1 MSFSRPFDVQV
12 AHRVDEIGPAT
23 WDHLGAGRPFASY
36 RWYCFGERVLAD
48 MLPVYIILSQ
58 AGEPVAR
65 GTFWL
70 HRREPLPVSSKPVRR
85 LIEALMRRW
94 PLLVCR
100 SPVISVPGVILPET
114 PLRDAALK
122 TIIQVAQ
129 EQAHLH
135 QASFVIFDY
144 LEQAET
150 RWAGWPEGF
159 NTVQLSK
166 PGTRLP
172 IAWPDFESYLD
183 CLPKSARKD
192 YRRKCNRAANLGLVV
207 TAHEKITHSDEAMV
221 LIRNVEQRH
230 HTSPNPWVK
239 AILEHASLVD
249 ATWLTAQIDQRL
261 VGCGLLFSEAGT
273 GVATLLGLDYELQ
286 YVYFQILYSAI
297 RAAIEKG
304 LRVLRGGSG
313 SYEVKQQLGFQLED
327 NGYVAF
333 AGNNRMVHRLGRWLS
348 GSRH

>member
-1 MSFSRPFDVQV
+1 MSFSPQFDVQV
-12 AHRVDEIGPAT
+12 AHSVDEIGQAA
-23 WDHLGAGRPFASY
+23 WDHLSAGHPFTSY
-36 RWYCFGERVLAD
+36 RWYRFGERVLAD
-48 MLPVYIILSQ
+48 MLPVYIILSRS
-58 AGEPVAR
+58 GEPIAR

-70 HRREPLPVSSKPVRR
+70 ERQEPLPVSAKLVRR

-100 SPVISVPGVILPET
+100 SPVISVPGVILPEP

-122 TIIQVAQ
+122 TITQVAQ
-129 EQAHLH
+129 EQARHH

-150 RWAGWPEGF
+150 RWTGWPESF

-172 IAWPDFESYLD
+172 ITWPDFESYLSD
-183 CLPKSARKD
+183 LPKSARKD
-192 YRRKCNRAANLGLVV
+192 YRRKCNRAADLGLVV
-207 TAHEKITHSDEAMV
+207 EAHTEIKPSDEAIT
-221 LIRNVEQRH
+221 LIRNVEQHH

-239 AILEHASLVD
+239 AILEHANLVD
-249 ATWLTAQIDQRL
+249 TTWLTAQIDQRL

-273 GVATLLGLDYELQ
+273 GIATLLGLDYELQ

-297 RAAIEKG
+297 RVAIEKG

-333 AGNNRMVHRLGRWLS
+333 AGTHRMVHRLGQWLS
-348 GSRH
+348 GSRN